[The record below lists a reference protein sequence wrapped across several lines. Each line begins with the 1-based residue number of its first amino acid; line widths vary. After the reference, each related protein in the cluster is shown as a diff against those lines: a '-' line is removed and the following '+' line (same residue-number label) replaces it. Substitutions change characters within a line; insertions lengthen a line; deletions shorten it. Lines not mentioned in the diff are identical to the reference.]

1 MTISQNFLI
10 VIFPQFFLVNFAK
23 KLCKMFGVAVGVS
36 CFYADSCIKVTWFKG
51 NYNLFRNGVATLQQK
66 WLNLDVQ
73 LKFSTE
79 KKSHFFL
86 FKILDY

>member
-1 MTISQNFLI
+1 MTIAQNFLT
-10 VIFPQFFLVNFAK
+10 VIFPHFVLVTFAK

-36 CFYADSCIKVTWFKG
+36 CFYADSCIKVTWF
-51 NYNLFRNGVATLQQK
+51 NLFRNGVATLQQK

-73 LKFSTE
+73 GKFSTE
-79 KKSHFFL
+79 KFL